1 MQLPSKS
8 LERLC
13 KMCYSESIMPHDK
26 GNSPDSLVNQLKEL
40 DRKLDVSSNKP
51 PAGIET
57 QPVSTSPETPATPEV
72 TSSEVAPST
81 PEQSA
86 KETAFENYKQVN
98 DENPEESPYVIKQ
111 AKPTK
116 ADIQQA
122 SVKSPQLQEIE
133 DLMTKDLAEMYQR
146 MSPEDQQKFKAK
158 GEEVAQEIDSLLQR
172 AKLTAKRVLHLI
184 RSWLKLVPGINKF
197 FLEQEAKIKAE
208 ELIHF
213 ARKHNN
219 KI

>member
-1 MQLPSKS
+1 
-8 LERLC
+8 
-13 KMCYSESIMPHDK
+13 MPHDK

-51 PAGIET
+51 PTRIEA
-57 QPVSTSPETPATPEV
+57 QPVSASPETPVTTPEV
-72 TSSEVAPST
+72 VTNA
-81 PEQSA
+81 PEQTA
-86 KETAFENYKQVN
+86 KETAFEKYKQVN

-116 ADIQQA
+116 SDIQQA
-122 SVKSPQLQEIE
+122 TVKSQQLQDIE
-133 DLMTKDLAEMYQR
+133 DLMTKDLSEMYQR

-213 ARKHNN
+213 ARKHKN
-219 KI
+219 KV

>member
-1 MQLPSKS
+1 MA
-8 LERLC
+8 
-13 KMCYSESIMPHDK
+13 HDK

-40 DRKLDVSSNKP
+40 DRKLEVPSGNLQSGVEA
-51 PAGIET
+51 PAVL
-57 QPVSTSPETPATPEV
+57 P
-72 TSSEVAPST
+72 SSEIPNLTPDQVAPTVEQPPIS

-86 KETAFENYKQVN
+86 AETAFEKYKQV
-98 DENPEESPYVIKQ
+98 DEDHPEESPYVIKQ

-122 SVKSPQLQEIE
+122 MVKSQQLQDIE
-133 DLMTKDLAEMYQR
+133 NLMTKDLGEVYQR
-146 MSPEDQQKFKAK
+146 LSPEDQQKFKAK
-158 GEEVAQEIDSLLQR
+158 GEEVAQEIDSLMQR

-184 RSWLKLVPGINKF
+184 RSWLKFLPGVNKF

-208 ELIHF
+208 EIVHY
-213 ARKHNN
+213 ARRHRN

>member
-1 MQLPSKS
+1 
-8 LERLC
+8 
-13 KMCYSESIMPHDK
+13 MPHDK

-40 DRKLDVSSNKP
+40 DRKLDVSSNTP
-51 PAGIET
+51 PTGIET
-57 QPVSTSPETPATPEV
+57 QPVSASHEIPVTP
-72 TSSEVAPST
+72 EVAPST

-122 SVKSPQLQEIE
+122 TVKSQQLQEIE
-133 DLMTKDLAEMYQR
+133 DLMTKDLSEMYQR

-158 GEEVAQEIDSLLQR
+158 GEEVAQEIDGLLQR

-219 KI
+219 KV

>member
-1 MQLPSKS
+1 
-8 LERLC
+8 
-13 KMCYSESIMPHDK
+13 MPHDK

-51 PAGIET
+51 PAGIEA
-57 QPVSTSPETPATPEV
+57 PAISPTVEVPAPTEL
-72 TSSEVAPST
+72 APKT
-81 PEQSA
+81 PEQTA
-86 KETAFENYKQVN
+86 KETAFEKYKQVD

-122 SVKSPQLQEIE
+122 TVKSQQLQEIE
-133 DLMTKDLAEMYQR
+133 DLMTKDLGEMYQR

-158 GEEVAQEIDSLLQR
+158 GEEVAVEIDTLLHR

-208 ELIHF
+208 ELIHY

-219 KI
+219 RV

>member
-1 MQLPSKS
+1 
-8 LERLC
+8 
-13 KMCYSESIMPHDK
+13 MPHDK

-40 DRKLDVSSNKP
+40 DRKLDVSSSKP
-51 PAGIET
+51 PTGIET
-57 QPVSTSPETPATPEV
+57 RPVSPSLETPVITPEA
-72 TSSEVAPST
+72 APKT
-81 PEQSA
+81 PEQTA
-86 KETAFENYKQVN
+86 KETAFEKYKQVD

-122 SVKSPQLQEIE
+122 TVKSQQLQDIE
-133 DLMTKDLAEMYQR
+133 DLMTKDLSEMYQR

-158 GEEVAQEIDSLLQR
+158 GEEVAQEIDSLMQR